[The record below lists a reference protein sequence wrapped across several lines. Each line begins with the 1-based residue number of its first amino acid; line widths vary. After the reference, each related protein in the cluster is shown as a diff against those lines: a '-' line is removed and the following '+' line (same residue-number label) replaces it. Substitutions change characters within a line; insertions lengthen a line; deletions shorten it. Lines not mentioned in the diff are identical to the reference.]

1 MFYVGIETDGL
12 PLQNVH
18 ETGYTLFMSE
28 LALYR
33 KYRPST
39 FEEVLGQP
47 EVVSLL
53 RREIADQTISHAY
66 LFSGGRGT
74 GKTTVARIFAAEIG
88 CKPSDL
94 YEMDGASNRS
104 IDDIRELRE
113 SVLSMPFESPYKVYI
128 IDEVHMLTKEAFNA
142 LLKTL
147 EEPPAHAVFVLAT
160 TDKEKL
166 PDTIISRCQAFVFR
180 NPNLDELKKYVLDT
194 AKKEKVTIDGPS
206 ADIIAMFGDGSFR
219 DTLSVLEKVLVA
231 SKDRKL
237 DVDTVSRVVG
247 APTHDLVNRI
257 LGAIN
262 SGDIADGLKAIRG
275 AKDDH
280 VDMKVYLRLI
290 LEKMRATLMMRYE
303 KSAESHYKDEFTPDD
318 LTFLLSL
325 ANSPEKKINSHVLYA
340 FLDATREI
348 GFSTVPSLPIELA
361 LIKVAGEGK

>member
-1 MFYVGIETDGL
+1 
-12 PLQNVH
+12 
-18 ETGYTLFMSE
+18 MSE

-147 EEPPAHAVFVLAT
+147 EEPPSHIVFILAT
-160 TDKEKL
+160 TEKEKL
-166 PDTIISRCQAFVFR
+166 PETVISRCQGFTFEQPSKEDLKHFA
-180 NPNLDELKKYVLDT
+180 LDI
-194 AKKEKVTIDGPS
+194 AKKEKVKLDLPGAEIV
-206 ADIIAMFGDGSFR
+206 AIFGDGSYR
-219 DTLSVLEKVLVA
+219 DTLSVLEKVLVSA
-231 SKDRKL
+231 KNGTV
-237 DVDTVSRVVG
+237 DVDTIARLVG
-247 APTHDLVNRI
+247 APTHDLVN
-257 LGAIN
+257 AV
-262 SGDIADGLKAIRG
+262 LKAIESGDVATGLLAVRKAG
-275 AKDDH
+275 DQH
-280 VDMKVYLRLI
+280 VDMKVYFKLI
-290 LEKMRATLMMRYE
+290 LAKLRAVLMLRYAPAMEKEFTE
-303 KSAESHYKDEFTPDD
+303 EFTPDD
-318 LTFLLSL
+318 LAFLKAL
-325 ANSPEKKINSHVLYA
+325 AGSAEKKINSHVLLE
-340 FLDATREI
+340 FLEVSRSI
-348 GFSTVPSLPIELA
+348 GFSAIPSLPIELA
-361 LIKVAGEGK
+361 LIRVAGEKK